1 MNDDKAP
8 GIVDMNRKAFF
19 ALAVAAVGCVGLLIL
34 EGQMK
39 LARRAYD
46 NFVLDNKDHYLP
58 CDQLPSEMEV
68 TRILAEHQDVVQ
80 RIEQVN
86 PGYVGVEMDAGTCPG
101 KADILIWFGTHQD
114 RELIEK
120 IIGGETF
127 FGIPYRLQNR

>member
-1 MNDDKAP
+1 
-8 GIVDMNRKAFF
+8 MNRKAIF
-19 ALAVAAVGCVGLLIL
+19 AVAIAVATIFCVGLSIM
-34 EGQMK
+34 ENQTK
-39 LARRAYD
+39 LVSRAYD
-46 NFVLDNKDHYLP
+46 NFILDNKDHYLS
-58 CDQLPSEMEV
+58 CDQLPSETEV
-68 TRILAEHQDVVQ
+68 SRILAEHQDVVQ